1 MSEQENIILVQ
12 KLEGIANYVS
22 RFLNQ
27 YKTQLLMKGYRLK
40 KEGDIVL
47 KTGLISKTDIGGWL
61 KVEKKIPKKTLI
73 KVRCAAKEDDI
84 IFTVSSAKQK
94 KDIPPELLVE
104 LESLIEKTLQKL
116 KI

>member
-1 MSEQENIILVQ
+1 MSEEKIILLQ
-12 KLEGIANYVS
+12 KLEGIADYVS

-47 KTGLISKTDIGGWL
+47 KTGIISKIDMGGWL
-61 KVEKKIPKKTLI
+61 KVEKKIPSKTRI
-73 KVRCAAKEDDI
+73 KVQCRKEDEDI

-94 KDIPPELLVE
+94 KEIPPELLVE
-104 LESLIEKTLQKL
+104 LESLIEKTRQKL
-116 KI
+116 QI

>member
-1 MSEQENIILVQ
+1 MSEHIILEQ
-12 KLEGIANYVS
+12 KLEGIADYVN

-40 KEGDIVL
+40 REGDIVL
-47 KTGLISKTDIGGWL
+47 KTGIISKMDIGGWL
-61 KVEKKIPKKTLI
+61 QVEKKIPRKTLV
-73 KVRCAAKEDDI
+73 KVQCLAKEDDI

-94 KDIPPELLVE
+94 RDIPPELFVE